1 MAAERTSSSTASGSS
16 GEKEHLEDSTN
27 NPVWHD
33 TTFFG
38 SQRED
43 RMVSPRVTE
52 DGQTVQYVDRDEAQ
66 TPEVAQYM
74 LSSRTPST
82 SNFET
87 PLLPPDSPQ
96 PRQAPTHSLSHSI
109 NQNYISSPLNPNPS
123 SSSPGSPQLNSR
135 YRSQSRQSM
144 QFNRVASEDSQVLAA
159 NNIAS
164 PPSGQRGSMI
174 LYRLAAEDNYGP
186 LARPKPLP
194 NRDSVFTT
202 SADSIFSLSYDS
214 KYPSGAWNARGALVP
229 YVYDPA
235 LDEPD
240 EDDPLDDPNDDTFN
254 SNVFPV
260 RGILNVGVL
269 LILILALLSLFIVY
283 PVISYYYDQ
292 AQKDVIAGNVLVN
305 GTGQV
310 PFLFQMAQLVD
321 PDTPSSAA
329 TRTGFDGLPYEL
341 VFSDEFNT
349 PNRTFWP
356 GDDPFWEAVNIW
368 YGSTGDEEWYDPA
381 QVTTRDGYLSIV
393 MDQVPEND
401 LPYRSGMLQSWNKF
415 CFTGGYIEVSI
426 SLPGPNQETMGYW
439 PGAWTMGNLARPGY
453 GATTDGVWPYS
464 YDSCDVGTFPNQTE
478 PDGSG
483 PAAALQSNA
492 SKAKYNYELSW
503 LSGQRL
509 SSCTCPGED
518 HPGPSVSVG
527 RGAPEIDILEVEH
540 NKVGSGQVVSQSG
553 QFAPFTHDYV
563 YLNDT
568 QDEWFINTP
577 DLTRANPYQGSAVQ
591 QAVSALTILPDNIF
605 QESGAQFTTLG
616 FEYWS
621 DPSNPSDGYITWQ
634 TAGVESARVGAAAL
648 GPDPLPAGTG
658 VSQRLISVEPM
669 SIVLNLGIS
678 PNWQTIDTSTMIFPG
693 EMLVDYVRVYQRKGQ
708 TNVGCSPKDFPTED
722 YINRHMDSY
731 MNPNLT
737 LWNYPKPKNSLY
749 SGGC

>member
-1 MAAERTSSSTASGSS
+1 MVAERSSSAG
-16 GEKEHLEDSTN
+16 GEKVHLDNSIN
-27 NPVWHD
+27 NSVWHES
-33 TTFFG
+33 TFFD

-43 RMVSPRVTE
+43 RMVSPAE
-52 DGQTVQYVDRDEAQ
+52 PDDDQTAQCVDRDGARHS
-66 TPEVAQYM
+66 TVAQYM
-74 LSSRTPST
+74 QSSQTPST
-82 SNFET
+82 STFET

-96 PRQAPTHSLSHSI
+96 LRQTPTHSLSH
-109 NQNYISSPLNPNPS
+109 NTTLNYISSPLNPNLS
-123 SSSPGSPQLNSR
+123 HSRPGSPSTNPR
-135 YRSQSRQSM
+135 FRSQSRQSI
-144 QFNRVASEDSQVLAA
+144 QFNRVASEDSQVLTAS
-159 NNIAS
+159 NITS
-164 PPSGQRGSMI
+164 LPVGQRGSMI
-174 LYRLAAEDNYGP
+174 LYRLAAEDDRGA
-186 LARPKPLP
+186 LTRPRPLP
-194 NRDSVFTT
+194 NRDSVLST
-202 SADSIFSLSYDS
+202 SGDSIFSLSYDS
-214 KYPSGAWNARGALVP
+214 KYPSGTWHARGALVP
-229 YVYDPA
+229 YVYDPT
-235 LDEPD
+235 LDEPED
-240 EDDPLDDPNDDTFN
+240 DDPLDDPNDDTFH
-254 SNVFPV
+254 SNNFPY
-260 RGILNVGVL
+260 RGVLNVGVL
-269 LILILALLSLFIVY
+269 LLLILALLSLFIIY
-283 PVISYYYDQ
+283 PVLSYYQDR
-292 AQKDVIAGNVLVN
+292 AQKDVITGNVLVN

-310 PFLFQMAQLVD
+310 PFLFQMAQLID

-356 GDDPFWEAVNIW
+356 GDDPFWEAANIW
-368 YGSTGDEEWYDPA
+368 YWSTNDQEWYDPA
-381 QVTTRDGYLSIV
+381 QITTRDGYLSIV
-393 MDQVPEND
+393 MDQIPEND

-426 SLPGPNQETMGYW
+426 SLPGPNQETQGYW

-492 SKAKYNYELSW
+492 SKSKYNYELSW

-518 HPGPSVSVG
+518 HPGPSVNVG

-540 NKVGSGQVVSQSG
+540 NKLGAGQVVSQSG
-553 QFAPFTHDYV
+553 QFAPFSHDYN

-568 QDEWFINTP
+568 QDEWYINTP
-577 DLTRANPYQGSAVQ
+577 DITNANSYRGSPVQ
-591 QAVSALTILPDNIF
+591 QAVSALTLLPDNIF

-634 TAGVESARVGAAAL
+634 TAGVESARLGAAAL

-669 SIVLNLGIS
+669 SIILNLGIS
-678 PNWQTIDTSTMIFPG
+678 PDWQTIDLSTMIFPA

-708 TNVGCSPKDFPTED
+708 TNVGCSPADYPTED

-737 LWNYPKPKNSLY
+737 SWNYPRPKNGLY

>member
-1 MAAERTSSSTASGSS
+1 MAAERTSSSS
-16 GEKEHLEDSTN
+16 GEKEQLHSSAN
-27 NPVWHD
+27 NPVWHE
-33 TTFFG
+33 TTFD

-43 RMVSPRVTE
+43 RMVSPRDTD
-52 DGQTVQYVDRDEAQ
+52 DGQTVQYVDRDEARH
-66 TPEVAQYM
+66 PEVTPYM

-96 PRQAPTHSLSHSI
+96 SRHTPTHSLSH
-109 NQNYISSPLNPNPS
+109 NANLNYISSPLNPNPPI
-123 SSSPGSPQLNSR
+123 SSPGSPQTNSR

-144 QFNRVASEDSQVLAA
+144 QFNRVASEDSQVLAVP
-159 NNIAS
+159 NVAS
-164 PPSGQRGSMI
+164 LPSAQRGSMI
-174 LYRLAAEDNYGP
+174 LYRLAAGDNRGP
-186 LARPKPLP
+186 LVPPRPLP

-202 SADSIFSLSYDS
+202 GSGDSVFSLSYDS

-229 YVYDPA
+229 YAYDPS

-240 EDDPLDDPNDDTFN
+240 EDDPLNDPNDDAFK
-254 SNVFPV
+254 SDVFPL
-260 RGILNVGVL
+260 RGILNVSVL
-269 LILILALLSLFIVY
+269 FLLILALLSLFIIY
-283 PVISYYYDQ
+283 PVFSYFHDRSQ
-292 AQKDVIAGNVLVN
+292 QDAIAGNALVN
-305 GTGQV
+305 GTGQI
-310 PFLFQMAQLVD
+310 PFLFQMAQLID

-368 YGSTGDEEWYDPA
+368 YWSTEDQEWYDPA
-381 QVTTRDGYLSIV
+381 QITTSNGYLSIV
-393 MDQVPEND
+393 MDQIPEND

-426 SLPGPNQETMGYW
+426 SLPGPNQETQGYW

-509 SSCTCPGED
+509 SSCTCPGGD
-518 HPGPSVSVG
+518 HPGPSVNVG

-540 NKVGSGQVVSQSG
+540 NKLGSGQVVSQSG
-553 QFAPFTHDYV
+553 QFAPFSHDYT
-563 YLNDT
+563 YLNAT

-577 DLTRANPYQGSAVQ
+577 NVTNANSYLGSPVQ
-591 QAVSALTILPDNIF
+591 QAVSALTLLPDDIF

-621 DPSNPSDGYITWQ
+621 DPSNPSDGYIAWQ
-634 TAGVESARVGAAAL
+634 TAGVESARLGAAAL
-648 GPDPLPAGTG
+648 GPDPLPDGTG

-678 PNWQTIDTSTMIFPG
+678 PNWQTIDLSTMIFPA

-708 TNVGCSPKDFPTED
+708 TNIGCSPADYPTED

-737 LWNYPKPKNSLY
+737 AWNYPKPQNSLY

>member
-1 MAAERTSSSTASGSS
+1 MDNSA
-16 GEKEHLEDSTN
+16 N
-27 NPVWHD
+27 NSVWHE
-33 TTFFG
+33 TTLYD

-43 RMVSPRVTE
+43 RMVSPRDT
-52 DGQTVQYVDRDEAQ
+52 DNGQTLQYVDRDEAPH
-66 TPEVAQYM
+66 PEVTQYM

-87 PLLPPDSPQ
+87 PLLPDSPQ
-96 PRQAPTHSLSHSI
+96 SRHTPTHSLSHTP
-109 NQNYISSPLNPNPS
+109 NQNYISSPLNPKSPISSLAFPQTNP
-123 SSSPGSPQLNSR
+123 R

-159 NNIAS
+159 SNITS
-164 PPSGQRGSMI
+164 PPSGQRGSII
-174 LYRLAAEDNYGP
+174 LYRLAAEGDHGP
-186 LARPKPLP
+186 LVPPRPLP

-202 SADSIFSLSYDS
+202 SGDSVFSLSYDS
-214 KYPSGAWNARGALVP
+214 KYPSGALNTRGALVP
-229 YVYDPA
+229 YVYDPS

-240 EDDPLDDPNDDTFN
+240 EDDPLNDPNDDAFN
-254 SNVFPV
+254 SSVFPL
-260 RGILNVGVL
+260 RGIINVSVLFL
-269 LILILALLSLFIVY
+269 LIMALLCLFIIY
-283 PVISYYYDQ
+283 PVVSFYHDL
-292 AQKDVIAGNVLVN
+292 AEKDAVLNNEFVN

-310 PFLFQMAQLVD
+310 TFLFQMAQLID

-356 GDDPFWEAVNIW
+356 GDDPFWEAADTW
-368 YGSTGDEEWYDPA
+368 YWTTEDQEWYDPG
-381 QVTTRDGYLSIV
+381 QITTRDGYLSIV
-393 MDQVPEND
+393 MDQIPEND

-426 SLPGPNQETMGYW
+426 SLPGPNQETQGYW

-483 PAAALQSNA
+483 PAAALHSNA
-492 SKAKYNYELSW
+492 SAAKYNHDLSW

-518 HPGPSVSVG
+518 HPGPSVNVG

-540 NKVGSGQVVSQSG
+540 NKLGSGQVVSQSA
-553 QFAPFTHDYV
+553 QFAPFSHDYI

-568 QDEWFINTP
+568 QDEWSINTP
-577 DLTRANPYQGSAVQ
+577 DITHANSYLGSAVQ
-591 QAVSALTILPDNIF
+591 QAVSALTVLPDDIF
-605 QESGAQFTTLG
+605 QESGAQFTTFG

-621 DPSNPSDGYITWQ
+621 DPSDPSDGYIAWQ
-634 TAGVESARVGAAAL
+634 TAGVQSARVGAAAL
-648 GPDPLPAGTG
+648 GPDPLPGGTG

-669 SIVLNLGIS
+669 SIILNLGIS
-678 PNWQTIDTSTMIFPG
+678 PNWQTIDLSTMIFPA
-693 EMLVDYVRVYQRKGQ
+693 EMLIDYVRVYQRKGQ
-708 TNVGCSPKDFPTED
+708 TNVGCSPTDYPTED

-737 LWNYPKPKNSLY
+737 SWNYPKPKNSLY